1 MACASEQ
8 PVACSLT
15 GREQA
20 ERAAEARDLIDGA
33 LVSREVTEH
42 GLRLR
47 FRGTSETRAAV
58 RDLVRREKECCPFF
72 DFEIAEA
79 GSDLTMTVSA
89 PSDARPLLESL
100 FPQPREGPGP
110 RPIT

>member
-1 MACASEQ
+1 MAYVSEH

-20 ERAAEARDLIDGA
+20 ERAAEARDLIDEA

-47 FRGTSETRAAV
+47 FRGASETRAAV

-79 GSDLTMTVSA
+79 GSEFTMMVSA
-89 PSDARPLLESL
+89 PSEARPLLESL
-100 FPQPREGPGP
+100 FRQPREASGP
-110 RPIT
+110 RAIA

>member
-1 MACASEQ
+1 MAYVSEQ
-8 PVACSLT
+8 SAACSLT
-15 GREQA
+15 GREQV

-33 LVSREVTEH
+33 LVAREVTEH

-47 FRGTSETRAAV
+47 FRGAPETRAAV

-72 DFEIAEA
+72 DFEIAE
-79 GSDLTMTVSA
+79 SCSELTMTVSA

-100 FPQPREGPGP
+100 FSEPGEASGP
-110 RPIT
+110 RTSA